1 MIDGNDAWCGV
12 GEGSAV
18 GIMDYE
24 GEMKVREGRK
34 HLDLRPYVWPNCLQ
48 SLSKRGQARQEFGG
62 CRGEKSVTRRWKWRP
77 WSDGVRMEGRYLVD
91 PRSIILSI
99 TYRQHGLEIKAV
111 RMQSLAPSK
120 NQWSAG
126 LPCVA
131 H

>member
-1 MIDGNDAWCGV
+1 MVDGNDAWCGV

-18 GIMDYE
+18 GMMDYE
-24 GEMKVREGRK
+24 GEMKVREGGK
-34 HLDLRPYVWPNCLQ
+34 HLDLRPYICPNYLEEG
-48 SLSKRGQARQEFGG
+48 SKRGQARQEFGG
-62 CRGEKSVTRRWKWRP
+62 CRGEKSVARRWKWRP

-99 TYRQHGLEIKAV
+99 TCRQHGLEIKAV
-111 RMQSLAPSK
+111 RPPRLAPSK

-126 LPCVA
+126 LPCEK